1 MTDLH
6 PCPHCGGKASRQEID
21 SSIDAVPE
29 DPNFGGSYIECDN
42 CGACTKLHFGRKED
56 LVPSWN
62 RRSSGSPMDTAPRN
76 GMPILVWCDHDAD
89 PYFMP
94 DDKRLTTYGEHVE
107 GLSQHVPTG
116 WAIVVWGGEYYHDDD
131 GYTPPWWFLH
141 DGDWEMPANPVKWWP
156 LPMEAA

>member
-1 MTDLH
+1 MSGQIIEELRDEGVYSPNQH
-6 PCPHCGGKASRQEID
+6 AAANAMEVMQREII
-21 SSIDAVPE
+21 SLKCQLQDAEIAVAKR
-29 DPNFGGSYIECDN
+29 DDDMMS
-42 CGACTKLHFGRKED
+42 L
-56 LVPSWN
+56 
-62 RRSSGSPMDTAPRN
+62 RRSLAGGSPMDTAPRN
-76 GMPILVWCDHDAD
+76 GMPILAWCDHDAD

-94 DDKRLTTYGEHVE
+94 DDKRLTTYGAHVE

-116 WAIVVWGGEYYHDDD
+116 WAIVVWGGEYYDSDD